1 MNFVL
6 ARPTAYAEK
15 GLGFPFTTE
24 FSSAIGHRMEHFGTL
39 NAFVH
44 AADTGSFVAAS
55 RITGLS
61 ASAVGKAITRL
72 EKRLGVRLFHRN
84 TRNMV
89 LTEEGRVFLERCR
102 RIFGEIEA
110 AEMEMTQIA
119 SKPSGRLRVS
129 MPLVGMLL
137 TPVIA
142 EFMAAYPAI
151 LLDLD
156 YSDRIVD
163 VVEEGF
169 DVVIRTGAATDSRL
183 MRRSLGRFSG
193 RMVASPQYVG
203 ARGTP
208 STPEELAS
216 HACLRQRSPATGKL
230 ADWPLMVA
238 NSVYFTVPETM
249 SATTIEPLIYLAEKG
264 FGIAFL
270 PPFTVDKQIAK
281 GSLVSL
287 MDDYIRETG
296 EFSALWPTSRHL
308 SPRIRAF
315 VNFLSEHLRFDMSE
329 AASLVD
335 LA

>member
-1 MNFVL
+1 
-6 ARPTAYAEK
+6 
-15 GLGFPFTTE
+15 
-24 FSSAIGHRMEHFGTL
+24 MEHLGTL

-44 AADTGSFVAAS
+44 AADTGSFVAAG
-55 RITGLS
+55 RNTGLS

-72 EKRLGVRLFHRN
+72 EKHLGVRLFHRN

-110 AEMEMTQIA
+110 AEIEMTQIA
-119 SKPSGRLRVS
+119 SEPSGRLRVS
-129 MPLVGMLL
+129 LPLVGMLL

-142 EFMAAYPAI
+142 EFMEAYPAI

-193 RMVASPQYVG
+193 RIVASPAYL
-203 ARGTP
+203 ARRGR
-208 STPEELAS
+208 PEVPEDLAS
-216 HACLRQRSPATGKL
+216 HACLRQRSPASGKL
-230 ADWPLMVA
+230 VDWPLVIA
-238 NSVYFTVPETM
+238 NSFHLVIPETL
-249 SATTIEPLIYLAEKG
+249 SATTIEPIIHLAERG

-270 PPFTVDKQIAK
+270 PPFAVSSQIQE
-281 GSLVSL
+281 GTLVPL
-287 MDDYIRETG
+287 MDDYVRQTG
-296 EFSALWPTSRHL
+296 EFAALWPTSRQL

-315 VNFLSEHLRFDMSE
+315 VNFLAENLKFDVG
-329 AASLVD
+329 AP
-335 LA
+335 

>member
-1 MNFVL
+1 
-6 ARPTAYAEK
+6 
-15 GLGFPFTTE
+15 
-24 FSSAIGHRMEHFGTL
+24 MEHLGTL

-44 AADTGSFVAAS
+44 AADTGSFVAAG
-55 RITGLS
+55 RNTGLS

-84 TRNMV
+84 TRSMV
-89 LTEEGRVFLERCR
+89 LTEEGRIFLDRCR

-119 SKPSGRLRVS
+119 SEPSGRLRVS

-142 EFMAAYPAI
+142 QFMEAFPAI

-183 MRRSLGRFSG
+183 MRRSLGRFKGQIVAAPGYISKHG
-193 RMVASPQYVG
+193 RPQLPADLVK
-203 ARGTP
+203 
-208 STPEELAS
+208 
-216 HACLRQRSPATGKL
+216 HACLRQRSPASGKL
-230 ADWPLMVA
+230 VDWPLSISEGESFVL
-238 NSVYFTVPETM
+238 PETM
-249 SATTIEPLIYLAEKG
+249 SANTIEPLIDLAERG

-270 PPFTVDKQIAK
+270 PPFAVASQIERGTLLPLLK
-281 GSLVSL
+281 
-287 MDDYIRETG
+287 DYVLETG
-296 EFSALWPTSRHL
+296 EFAALWPTSRQL

-315 VNFLSEHLRFDMSE
+315 VNFLAEHVNLDGGEQAQMP
-329 AASLVD
+329 ALVG
-335 LA
+335 

>member
-1 MNFVL
+1 MRKM
-6 ARPTAYAEK
+6 A
-15 GLGFPFTTE
+15 LGSVYCGSQF
-24 FSSAIGHRMEHFGTL
+24 RYRLVMEHLGTL

-44 AADTGSFVAAS
+44 AADTGSFVAAG
-55 RITGLS
+55 RNTGLS

-72 EKRLGVRLFHRN
+72 ETRLGVRLFHRN

-119 SKPSGRLRVS
+119 SEPSGRLRVS

-142 EFMAAYPAI
+142 DFMTAYPAI

-169 DVVIRTGAATDSRL
+169 DVVIRTGVATDSRL
-183 MRRSLGRFSG
+183 MRRSLGRFTG
-193 RMVASPQYVG
+193 RIVASRDYLDRQG
-203 ARGTP
+203 R
-208 STPEELAS
+208 PEVPDDLAT
-216 HACLRQRSPATGKL
+216 HACLRQRSPASGKL
-230 ADWPLMVA
+230 VEWPLVIP
-238 NSVYFTVPETM
+238 NSLHLVLPETM
-249 SATTIEPLIYLAEKG
+249 SATTIDPIIHLATEG

-270 PPFTVDKQIAK
+270 PPFAVSSQIDQ
-281 GSLVSL
+281 GVLVPI
-287 MDDYIRETG
+287 MDDYVRETG
-296 EFSALWPTSRHL
+296 EFAALWPTSRQL

-315 VNFLSEHLRFDMSE
+315 VNFLAENVKFNSGTDDVNAASDGQRE
-329 AASLVD
+329 AAPS
-335 LA
+335 